1 MNAVKQINYFTDGDK
16 ALLRAILYFD
26 IFDYPI
32 TAEEAIA
39 FAPSSVNIFSYD
51 KTLEKLV
58 SEKLIFRLGNFYSI
72 RNNQQLAERRIRG
85 NELAEQKMKT
95 ARRFSNLISYFPFVR
110 AILLSGSI
118 SKGFMDETS
127 DIDYF
132 IVTEAKRLWI
142 VRTALA
148 IFRRVFL
155 FNSHKNLCTNY
166 FIDTDNLSI
175 PDQNIF
181 TATELS
187 TLKPMYGQLI
197 IQEFNSAN
205 QWAFSIL
212 PQGKFNETTP
222 QDKKQ
227 YIKNRIERVFSF
239 TAMDNLNQWLM
250 KKSMQFWRRKYA
262 HAVSAPDFEI
272 AFRTK
277 EGVSKSHPRFFQ
289 KRALEQFEI
298 RVQNFEAQHGLDLSL

>member
-1 MNAVKQINYFTDGDK
+1 MIAAKQINYFTDGDK

-32 TAEEAIA
+32 TVEEAMA

-51 KTLEKLV
+51 KALEKLV
-58 SEKLIFRLGNFYSI
+58 SDKLIFRLGNFYSI
-72 RNNQQLAERRIRG
+72 QNNQQLAERRIRG
-85 NELAEQKMKT
+85 NELAEKKMKT
-95 ARRFSNLISYFPFVR
+95 ARRFSKLISHFPFVR

-118 SKGFMDETS
+118 SKGFMDEAS

-142 VRTALA
+142 VRTSLA

-155 FNSHKNLCTNY
+155 LNSHKNLCTNY

-181 TATELS
+181 TATELC
-187 TLKPMYGQLI
+187 TLRPMYGQLI
-197 IQEFNSAN
+197 IQEFHSAN

-212 PQGKFNETTP
+212 PQGKFNGTAPPER
-222 QDKKQ
+222 KQ
-227 YIKNRIERVFSF
+227 FVKDAMEKIFSF
-239 TAMDNLNQWLM
+239 AAMDNVNQWLM
-250 KKSMQFWRRKYA
+250 KKSMLFWRRKYA

-298 RVQNFEAQHGLDLSL
+298 KIQNFENQHGLDLSL